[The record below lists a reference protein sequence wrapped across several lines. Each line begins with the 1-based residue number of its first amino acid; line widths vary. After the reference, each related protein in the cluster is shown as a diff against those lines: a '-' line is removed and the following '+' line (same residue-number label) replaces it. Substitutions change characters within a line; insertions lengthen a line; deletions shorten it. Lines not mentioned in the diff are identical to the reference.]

1 MRTSLGKICAVFL
14 AFSAGGFLGHTQE
27 PKIPDS
33 VKKAQAKLDADPN
46 DPEANLTVG
55 KFLLGQ
61 EKIEEALEKLA
72 KGSDAVLKGVA
83 QKDISKPDDMSSL
96 AGEWIEAAKKNA
108 PLRVPMVNRAIYC
121 YSQSW
126 MKADDKEKA
135 KLRPTLAKLAAPPP
149 GFEKPDR
156 KNEQV
161 FGWDYS
167 EVTVAFTDSAF
178 AHSGRKSV
186 KILPMGKARTDFAY
200 ANTAM
205 LPIVEKRKYF
215 FSAWVF
221 SERTDVDGK
230 MNVIVYDKKG
240 GPKALLEQSILI
252 PQDCPFWQK
261 VGAEIEMP
269 EGAFRV
275 LLHFETKTTTGGI
288 WVDDVSILS
297 DGKDAMKNGGLED
310 KK

>member
-1 MRTSLGKICAVFL
+1 MNVTTQLAIVFIALLGEVPV
-14 AFSAGGFLGHTQE
+14 QE

-46 DPEANLTVG
+46 DQDANLVVG
-55 KFLLGQ
+55 KYLLGQ
-61 EKIEEALEKLA
+61 EKFDEALERLA
-72 KGSDAVLKGVA
+72 KGTDPILKGVA
-83 QKDISKPDDMSSL
+83 QKDISKPDDMVAM
-96 AGEWIEAAKKNA
+96 AGEWIEAAKKSVPFRN
-108 PLRVPMVNRAIYC
+108 PMVNRAIYW
-121 YSQSW
+121 YSQAW
-126 MKADDKEKA
+126 FKADDKEKA
-135 KLRPTLAKLAAPPP
+135 KLRPMIAKLASPPP
-149 GFEKPDR
+149 GFEKPD
-156 KNEQV
+156 KKGESV

-167 EVTVAFTDSAF
+167 EVTVAFTDNSF

-186 KILPMGKARTDFAY
+186 KILPMGKARKDFSY

-205 LPIVEKRKYF
+205 LPIVEKKKYI

-230 MNVIVYDKKG
+230 MDIVVLDNKG
-240 GPKALLEQSILI
+240 GPKALLEQTFLI

-261 VGAEIEMP
+261 IAGEVEMP

-275 LLHFETKTTTGGI
+275 LIHFETKTTTGAL
-288 WVDDVSILS
+288 WVDDVSIVL
-297 DGKDAMKNGGLED
+297 DGKDAMRNGGLED